1 VSRRL
6 VHRMT
11 YDAPVAAVRAMLDD
25 PEFRKAVC
33 AAQHVTRVDVRI
45 DRDGDHAE
53 VVVDQWQ
60 VTKGI
65 PSFAKR
71 FTGDE
76 TNVVQVESWSTPT
89 SADLVVTIPGK
100 PGDMRGTIELTQ
112 NDGVTTETV
121 DLTIKVGI
129 PLVGGKIES
138 LVSDLLLN
146 ALEKEQAVGR
156 DYLSR

>member
-1 VSRRL
+1 MSKHL

-11 YDAPVAAVRAMLDD
+11 YDAPLAAVRAMLDD
-25 PEFRKAVC
+25 PQFRKDVC
-33 AAQHVTRVDVRI
+33 AAQHVNRVDVRI
-45 DRDGDHAE
+45 ERAGDHTE

-60 VTKGI
+60 VTSGI

-76 TNVVQVESWSTPT
+76 TNVVQTESWATPD

-100 PGDMRGTIELTQ
+100 PGDIRGTIELTES
-112 NDGVTTETV
+112 DGVTTETV
-121 DLTIKVGI
+121 DLTVKVGI

-138 LVSDLLLN
+138 LVADLLLH
-146 ALEKEQAVGR
+146 ALAKEETVGR
-156 DYLSR
+156 RYLSR

>member
-1 VSRRL
+1 VSKRIT
-6 VHRMT
+6 HRMT
-11 YDAPVAAVRAMLDD
+11 YDAPVTTVRAMLDN

-33 AAQHVTRVDVRI
+33 AAQHVTRVDVRV
-45 DRDGDHAE
+45 DRDGDHTE

-60 VTKGI
+60 VTSGI

-76 TNVVQVESWSTPT
+76 TNVVQSESWASPT
-89 SADLVVTIPGK
+89 SADLVVTVPGK
-100 PGDMRGTIELTQ
+100 PGDMRGSIELSES
-112 NDGVTTETV
+112 DGVTTETV

-138 LVSDLLLN
+138 LVGDLLLD
-146 ALEKEQAVGR
+146 ALAKEEAVGR